1 MPNNFCKP
9 IADCMPSDQTICFS
23 SLTPP
28 KLHSKEN
35 VLSFSIK
42 TPFFLLRRGSLL
54 LDNPPLRLGQ
64 YHHEVRIDTVHSL
77 VMPTLNPNP
86 NHLIHCHHQHAKM

>member
-9 IADCMPSDQTICFS
+9 IADCIPSDQTICIS
-23 SLTPP
+23 SL

-35 VLSFSIK
+35 FLSFSIK

-64 YHHEVRIDTVHSL
+64 YRHEVRIDSMHSL
-77 VMPTLNPNP
+77 VMPTLT
-86 NHLIHCHHQHAKM
+86 LTLTI